1 MDRIKTI
8 AEGNYMK
15 KIALVVA
22 LVALVSGFTAYAEEG
37 PTLFELRNDIFAK
50 SKEMR
55 PLLAGAK
62 EDMIFMNSMWDAS
75 IATMQQLDAYFNM
88 LGIFETIK
96 KEDVTKKAVSY
107 LSDWLNTINSTNTMN
122 IQSLNAIS
130 QRAVDA
136 ATKARAINMI
146 AYYNRLNARIGKEV
160 TGLMAIK
167 NLAK

>member
-1 MDRIKTI
+1 
-8 AEGNYMK
+8 MK
-15 KIALVVA
+15 KLVLVVA
-22 LVALVSGFTAYAEEG
+22 LVALISGFTAYAEEG
-37 PTLFELRNDIFAK
+37 PTLFELRNDIFSK

-96 KEDVTKKAVSY
+96 KEDVTKKAIAY
-107 LSDWLNTINSTNTMN
+107 LSDWLNTINTNNRMN
-122 IQSLNAIS
+122 VQNLNAIS
-130 QRAVDA
+130 QKAFDP

-160 TGLMAIK
+160 TGLMAMK
-167 NLAK
+167 SQAR